1 MKINQLIWVINGDT
15 KNIVPVKIVEKVIKE
30 TINGSQTAYTVMT
43 QSGKKLSLSDGHL
56 FFQTLEEAKN
66 YLVEAAMSLVNE
78 VVRKAQVSA
87 EKLGPEIE
95 ETNPVHMQDSD
106 DIMEPDADSAFV
118 TLPDGRVARLGKV
131 KIPETM

>member
-15 KNIVPVKIVEKVIKE
+15 KNIIPVKIVEKVIKE
-30 TINGSQTAYTVMT
+30 TASGSQTAYTVMT
-43 QSGKKLSLSDGHL
+43 PAGKKSPLSDDHL

-66 YLVEAAMSLVNE
+66 YLVEAAMALVSE

-87 EKLGPEIE
+87 EKLGVTIE
-95 ETNPVHMQDSD
+95 ETNPVHLQDPD
-106 DIMEPDADSAFV
+106 DIMEPDADPALV

-131 KIPETM
+131 KLPETL